1 MVESTNGGWSM
12 KKMMITMGIGSGM
25 IGYFANRLDTIV
37 GCVCFTLG
45 IVLLVSSIV
54 KYANG

>member
-1 MVESTNGGWSM
+1 M
-12 KKMMITMGIGSGM
+12 KKMIITIGIGSIM

-45 IVLLVSSIV
+45 IVVLVVSIT
-54 KYANG
+54 KYANR